1 MLSGDLTL
9 CLLLLS
15 VLNTVY
21 GMYPHILHTSHIALA
36 VSILSIFISTCSQ
49 VCIIVVCLG
58 LWLMCI
64 MICYVVREPEEGRG
78 IV

>member
-1 MLSGDLTL
+1 MECILT
-9 CLLLLS
+9 S
-15 VLNTVY
+15 YIPAT
-21 GMYPHILHTSHIALA
+21 LHWT

-64 MICYVVREPEEGRG
+64 MICYVVREPEEGRR
-78 IV
+78 IA